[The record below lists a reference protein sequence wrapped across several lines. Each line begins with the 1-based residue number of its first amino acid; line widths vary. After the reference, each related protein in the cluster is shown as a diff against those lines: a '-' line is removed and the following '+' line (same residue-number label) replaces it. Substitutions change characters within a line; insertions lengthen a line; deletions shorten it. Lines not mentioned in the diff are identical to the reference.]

1 MSEVNN
7 TQCVAC
13 HEELDE
19 HSVELR
25 IAGIGPLCSS
35 CAQEYETALC
45 GD

>member
-1 MSEVNN
+1 MGEVINA
-7 TQCVAC
+7 QCVAC

-19 HSVELR
+19 NNIELG